1 MVLSN
6 DNSTSNM
13 GTTVVVYSHHRPKK
27 TFRYITESNIVYRES
42 NLVESIQE
50 ADNDSYQELSDM
62 GGVKEY
68 RNNKRLDHEATIL
81 IEDIPEGTYYHGK
94 MVNYSD
100 NGMCFESH
108 IAHEPGAPI
117 FYSIENS
124 PYPECPGVYN
134 GLIRWCRKL
143 PETASL
149 YSYGLGVEYFKPGLL
164 NSIKEDAPITIP
176 HTPAP
181 SDEGVSSYKVE
192 EATNRIKDAI
202 EIERTLDDIP
212 DSHKSHPDEDKE
224 HRKHSRRSFDR
235 PILYAT
241 RNRFFKGTIKD
252 ISKGGVFIEAPDM
265 MAVGQR
271 LTLAI
276 PSGRQGRGLK
286 LRGEIVRI
294 DPEGLAIQFKSII
307 KN

>member
-1 MVLSN
+1 V
-6 DNSTSNM
+6 
-13 GTTVVVYSHHRPKK
+13 
-27 TFRYITESNIVYRES
+27 IESS
-42 NLVESIQE
+42 QE
-50 ADNDSYQELSDM
+50 ADNVSNQELSEM

-68 RNNKRLDHEATIL
+68 RSNVRLDHEATIL
-81 IEDIPEGTYYHGK
+81 IEEIPEGTYYHGK

-124 PYPECPGVYN
+124 PYPKCPGVYH
-134 GLIRWCRKL
+134 GQIRWCRKL

-149 YSYGLGVEYFKPGLL
+149 YSYGLGVEYAKPGLL
-164 NSIKEDAPITIP
+164 DSIKEDTPQAVP

-181 SDEGVSSYKVE
+181 HEAVKGDDKVE
-192 EATNRIKDAI
+192 GAAIRITDAI
-202 EIERTLDDIP
+202 EIEQALADIP
-212 DSHKSHPDEDKE
+212 NLHESHPDDDME

-294 DPEGLAIQFKSII
+294 DQEGLAIQFKSII

>member
-1 MVLSN
+1 VIE
-6 DNSTSNM
+6 STQ
-13 GTTVVVYSHHRPKK
+13 G
-27 TFRYITESNIVYRES
+27 
-42 NLVESIQE
+42 
-50 ADNDSYQELSDM
+50 ADQLSYQELSEMD
-62 GGVKEY
+62 GVKDY
-68 RNNKRLDHEATIL
+68 RNNTRFDHEAIIL

-100 NGMCFESH
+100 NGMCFESQ
-108 IAHEPGAPI
+108 IIHEPGAPI
-117 FYSIENS
+117 IYSIENS
-124 PYPECPGVYN
+124 PYTECPGVYH
-134 GLIRWCRKL
+134 GQIKWCREL
-143 PETASL
+143 PETVSL
-149 YSYGLGVEYFKPGLL
+149 YTYGLGVEYFKPGLL
-164 NSIKEDAPITIP
+164 NSIKEDAPSP
-176 HTPAP
+176 KPQTPSP
-181 SDEGVSSYKVE
+181 TVEENRPYKVE
-192 EATNRIKDAI
+192 DPT
-202 EIERTLDDIP
+202 EIEQALDDI
-212 DSHKSHPDEDKE
+212 SYLQESHPDEGE
-224 HRKHSRRSFDR
+224 NHRKHSRRSFDR

-294 DPEGLAIQFKSII
+294 DPEGLAIQFKRII

>member
-1 MVLSN
+1 M
-6 DNSTSNM
+6 
-13 GTTVVVYSHHRPKK
+13 H
-27 TFRYITESNIVYRES
+27 
-42 NLVESIQE
+42 
-50 ADNDSYQELSDM
+50 
-62 GGVKEY
+62 GVKEY
-68 RNNKRLDHEATIL
+68 RNNTRFDHEAIIL
-81 IEDIPEGTYYHGK
+81 IEDIPEGTYYHGR

-100 NGMCFESH
+100 KGMCFESH
-108 IAHEPGAPI
+108 IVHEPGAPI
-117 FYSIENS
+117 IYSIENS
-124 PYPECPGVYN
+124 PYTECPGVYH
-134 GLIRWCRKL
+134 GQIRWCREL
-143 PETASL
+143 PETVSL
-149 YSYGLGVEYFKPGLL
+149 YSYGFGVEYFKPGLL
-164 NSIKEDAPITIP
+164 KSIKDDAPIPITQ
-176 HTPAP
+176 TSSPA
-181 SDEGVSSYKVE
+181 SEENHSHKVE
-192 EATNRIKDAI
+192 GPT
-202 EIERTLDDIP
+202 EIEQAIDHITDLQ
-212 DSHKSHPDEDKE
+212 KSHPDKVED

-294 DPEGLAIQFKSII
+294 DPEGLAIQFRSII